1 MIVKISMI
9 ISIGINHRT
18 TPLEVR
24 EKLAFTSEQL
34 RESLPRLE
42 DPVYGGGIVLST
54 CNRTEIYTICQNEAV
69 GKEKACHFLCQVK
82 DLPKWFILNN
92 VDCLTE
98 EKAVEHLFR
107 VVCGMDSMVL
117 GEDQIVHQVKKAM
130 ETAELVTKCPPA
142 LSRLFHCAL
151 KAGKRARNE
160 TLIGRFCLSI
170 SHAGVEMALRTLS
183 DLSSRSAL
191 VIGAGDTGR
200 LTAKILKDH
209 GTKNLLIANRSWD
222 KARELADMT
231 GGKPVSFENLKES
244 LIEADL
250 AISATDSP
258 SFIIHEKD
266 VAEAIKRR
274 NGKSLLLIDIAMPRD
289 IDPKVRKLSGV
300 TLYDIDDLR
309 IVCNNH
315 LEERKK
321 EALKVET
328 IVEEEVKEFL
338 DWWELQQNAVPTIS
352 SLVKRA
358 NRIREKEIAYT
369 LSKMRGLT
377 PEEKE
382 RLEALARAITSKLLH
397 SPISFIKKHRQDQK
411 TLKNLEDIFNLNH
424 DHNVE

>member
-1 MIVKISMI
+1 ML

-24 EKLAFTSEQL
+24 EKLAFTSEQV
-34 RESLPRLE
+34 RESLPLLE
-42 DPVYGGGIVLST
+42 DPAFGGGIVLST
-54 CNRTEIYTICQNEAV
+54 CNRTEIYAISQNDAA
-69 GKEKACHFLCQVK
+69 GRDRASRYLCQVK
-82 DLPKWFILNN
+82 DLPQWFILNH

-107 VVCGMDSMVL
+107 VACGMDSMVL
-117 GEDQIVHQVKKAM
+117 GEDQILHQVKKAM
-130 ETAELVTKCPPA
+130 ENAELVTKCPPS

-160 TLIGRFCLSI
+160 TQIGRFCLSI

-191 VIGAGDTGR
+191 VIGAGETGR

-209 GTKNLLIANRSWD
+209 GMTNLLIANRSWD
-222 KARELADMT
+222 RAKELAEIM
-231 GGKPVSFENLKES
+231 GGRAVPFEHLKEG
-244 LIEADL
+244 LREADL

-258 SFIIHEKD
+258 TFIIHEKD
-266 VAEAIKRR
+266 VAEALRTR

-289 IDPKVRKLSGV
+289 IDPKVKKLSGV

-309 IVCNNH
+309 IVCNNN

-328 IVEEEVKEFL
+328 IIEEEVQEFL
-338 DWWELQQNAVPTIS
+338 DWWELQQNAVPAIS
-352 SLVKRA
+352 SLVKKA

-369 LSKMRGLT
+369 LSKLQGLT
-377 PEEKE
+377 PDEKE

-397 SPISFIKKHRQDQK
+397 SPISYIKKHHQDQK
-411 TLKNLEDIFNLNH
+411 TLKNMEDIFNLNH
-424 DHNVE
+424 DNNAK